1 MKRRNPFVPF
11 PLLLLTLPALY
22 NSTGDVPAFKIV
34 ALYGSGAVAGAVL
47 ANFIFFLRSKRE
59 P

>member
-1 MKRRNPFVPF
+1 MKRRKPFVLL
-11 PLLLLTLPALY
+11 PLLLFSLPPLY
-22 NSTGDVPAFKIV
+22 NSFGNVPAFRIF

-47 ANFIFFLRSKRE
+47 ASFIFLLVSKRE

>member
-1 MKRRNPFVPF
+1 MKRRNPFVLL
-11 PLLLLTLPALY
+11 PLLLLSLPALY
-22 NSTGDVPAFKIV
+22 NSSADVPAFKIV

-47 ANFIFFLRSKRE
+47 ASFIFFLKSKRE

>member
-1 MKRRNPFVPF
+1 MKRRNPFVLL

-22 NSTGDVPAFKIV
+22 NSAGDVPAFKIV
-34 ALYGSGAVAGAVL
+34 ALYGSGVVAGAVL